1 MVLVQILITEATN
14 NRNYVVPISGKCS
27 IRVLN
32 MSFADEG
39 TASRVIQLQSDLLY
53 FPYSPQK
60 YLTMISNA
68 PTTLSF
74 DQAFHEYNLQ
84 NVVLQG
90 QLLLNVVSI
99 FGGPLVA
106 GWVCLVTLQVEKINE
121 TFIPSDK

>member
-1 MVLVQILITEATN
+1 MVLVQILVTSTTN
-14 NRNYVVPISGKCS
+14 NQNYVVPISGKCS

-32 MSFADEG
+32 MSFADTG
-39 TASRVIQLQSDLLY
+39 TVSRVIQLQSDLLY

-90 QLLLNVVSI
+90 QLLLNVVSVS
-99 FGGPLVA
+99 GGALVA

-121 TFIPSDK
+121 TYNPNDK